1 MVRGKKLFPST
12 LLLWGKRIMLLSLM
26 SAAMWGCSKEPQ
38 QTIHWHNAYDIER
51 ELHLLGQQEDPREI
65 YKRLQGIKQ
74 QASLQLSQMREAGN
88 QDPLFREWLE
98 SLRISLSLAPLY
110 GDTIETCSVWQ
121 GAMEDAWG
129 VGIVQFN
136 ERAKLVWRVMVATC
150 NARVL
155 SV

>member
-1 MVRGKKLFPST
+1 VRGKKLFPST

-74 QASLQLSQMREAGN
+74 QASLHSFLKCVKQVIRTRYLGN
-88 QDPLFREWLE
+88 GWSRYA
-98 SLRISLSLAPLY
+98 LAY
-110 GDTIETCSVWQ
+110 
-121 GAMEDAWG
+121 
-129 VGIVQFN
+129 
-136 ERAKLVWRVMVATC
+136 R
-150 NARVL
+150 
-155 SV
+155 

>member
-1 MVRGKKLFPST
+1 
-12 LLLWGKRIMLLSLM
+12 MLLSLM
-26 SAAMWGCSKEPQ
+26 SAAMWGCSKESQ

-74 QASLQLSQMREAGN
+74 QASLQLSQMRETGN

-121 GAMEDAWG
+121 GAMEEAWG
-129 VGIVQFN
+129 VRIVQFN

-150 NARVL
+150 NARVR